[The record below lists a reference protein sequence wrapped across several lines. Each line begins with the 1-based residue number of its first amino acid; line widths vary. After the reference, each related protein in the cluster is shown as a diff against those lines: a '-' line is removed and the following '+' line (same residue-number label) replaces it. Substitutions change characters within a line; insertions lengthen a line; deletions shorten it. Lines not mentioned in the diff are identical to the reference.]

1 MFYGQRLEDQKI
13 YELLGGGSIH
23 RNGFYID
30 VGAWSAD
37 VESVT
42 KFFYDE
48 LNFSGINIEP
58 VEKLYDQIVVARPRD
73 INLCCAVGPK
83 NDVAVMQVVCNQD
96 QITGLSTLH
105 KRNSESA
112 RSGRNSYEQRV
123 DVFTLEYICDRY
135 AYGQTIDFL
144 KIDVEGFEKEVIYSG
159 NWTKFR
165 PKVLCI
171 EATIPLTQ
179 IKSDEWHA
187 YVLSICKYKFE
198 GFDGLNNFYSRRE
211 GW

>member
-1 MFYGQRLEDQKI
+1 MFYGQRLEDKKI
-13 YELLGGGSIH
+13 RELLGE
-23 RNGFYID
+23 NDPGFYID
-30 VGAWSAD
+30 IGAWSAD

-42 KFFYDE
+42 RHFYDRGW
-48 LNFSGINIEP
+48 NGINIEP
-58 VEKLYDQIVVARPRD
+58 VEKLYDQFVISRPRD

-83 NDVAVMQVVCNQD
+83 NDVQVMQVVCNQD

-105 KRNSESA
+105 KKNSTKAME
-112 RSGRNSYEQRV
+112 GRNSYEQRV

-144 KIDVEGFEKEVIYSG
+144 KIDVEGFEGDVIRSG
-159 NWTKFR
+159 NWSKYR

-171 EATIPLTQ
+171 EATVPLTN
-179 IKSDEWHA
+179 IKCDSWDG
-187 YVLSICKYKFE
+187 YVRALCGYKFVC
-198 GFDGLNNFYSRRE
+198 FDSLNNFYVRQE